1 MIRAMPKHVT
11 LADIAEQSQV
21 SLSTVSLV
29 LRNRPG
35 ITEETRQRVLTVAQ
49 ELGYRLK
56 GQSNGRMTN
65 TQANGGQVKRIGLVV
80 KTELNLP
87 PQTNLFY
94 AQVLAG
100 IAEACR
106 QKQINLLYS
115 LLPVDEHSHPTTLP
129 HLLDEDPVDGI
140 LLVGA
145 YVPLAFDQFFAE
157 RALPVVLVDAYA
169 ASGRYDAVVSDNRRG
184 AYEAVDYLLQRGHR
198 HIAIV
203 GSQPDA
209 YPSICERREGYEQA
223 LRDRGVAERYFTASS
238 LNPEETSQAVT
249 ALLTAQPQI
258 TALFGCN
265 DSVAIAASR
274 SAQMMGRRLPEE
286 LAVIGYD
293 DVEMAQ
299 HVTPSLTTLQVDKIS
314 MGRLAVQLLL
324 NRVEYPEANYVTL
337 TLRPRLV
344 ERHSVLGR

>member
-1 MIRAMPKHVT
+1 
-11 LADIAEQSQV
+11 
-21 SLSTVSLV
+21 
-29 LRNRPG
+29 
-35 ITEETRQRVLTVAQ
+35 
-49 ELGYRLK
+49 
-56 GQSNGRMTN
+56 
-65 TQANGGQVKRIGLVV
+65 
-80 KTELNLP
+80 
-87 PQTNLFY
+87 
-94 AQVLAG
+94 
-100 IAEACR
+100 
-106 QKQINLLYS
+106 
-115 LLPVDEHSHPTTLP
+115 
-129 HLLDEDPVDGI
+129 
-140 LLVGA
+140 LVGA

-169 ASGRYDAVVSDNRRG
+169 ASGQYDAVVSDNRRG

-324 NRVEYPEANYVTL
+324 NRVEYPESNYVTL

>member
-1 MIRAMPKHVT
+1 MPKPVT

-49 ELGYRLK
+49 ELGYRVK
-56 GQSNGRMTN
+56 GQSNGRPVN
-65 TQANGGQVKRIGLVV
+65 TQPNGGSVKRIGLVV

-106 QKQINLLYS
+106 QQQINLLYS
-115 LLPVDEHSHPTTLP
+115 LLPVDEHSHPTALP
-129 HLLDEDPVDGI
+129 QLLDDDPVDGI

-145 YVPLAFDQFFAE
+145 YVPPTFDQFFAE

-169 ASGRYDAVVSDNRRG
+169 ASAEYDAVVSDNRWG
-184 AYEAVDYLLQRGHR
+184 AYQAVDYLLQRGHR

-203 GSQPDA
+203 GSQPNA
-209 YPSICERREGYEQA
+209 YPSICERRKGYEQA
-223 LRDRGVAERYFTASS
+223 LSAHGISERYFTDSS
-238 LNPEETSQAVT
+238 LNTEETMQAVT

-258 TALFGCN
+258 TAIFGCN

-274 SAQMMGRRLPEE
+274 AAQMLGRQLPEE
-286 LAVIGYD
+286 LAVVGYD

-299 HVTPSLTTLQVDKIS
+299 HVTPSLTTLHVDKIG
-314 MGRLAVQLLL
+314 MGRLAVQLLH
-324 NRVEYPEANYVTL
+324 NRIEYPESNYVTV

-344 ERHSVLGR
+344 ERGSVLGR

>member
-1 MIRAMPKHVT
+1 MPKPVT
-11 LADIAEQSQV
+11 LADIAAQSQV

-49 ELGYRLK
+49 ELGYRIK
-56 GQSNGRMTN
+56 GQSNGRPTSP
-65 TQANGGQVKRIGLVV
+65 QPSGGPIKRIGLVV

-87 PQTNLFY
+87 PHTNLFY

-106 QKQINLLYS
+106 QQQINLLYS
-115 LLPVDEHSHPTTLP
+115 LLPVDEHSHPTALP
-129 HLLDEDPVDGI
+129 HLLDDDPVDGI

-145 YVPLAFDQFFAE
+145 YVPLSFDPFFAE
-157 RALPVVLVDAYA
+157 RTLPVVLVDAYA
-169 ASGRYDAVVSDNRRG
+169 ASGQYDAVVSDNRRG
-184 AYEAVDYLLQRGHR
+184 AYAAVDYLWQRGHR

-203 GSQPDA
+203 GSQPNA

-223 LRDRGVAERYFTASS
+223 LRDHNISERYYTDSG
-238 LNPEETSQAVT
+238 LNTEETIQAVT
-249 ALLTAQPQI
+249 TLLTAQPQI

-274 SAQMMGRRLPEE
+274 AAQMIGRRLPEE

-299 HVTPSLTTLQVDKIS
+299 HVTPSLTTLHIDKIS
-314 MGRLAVQLLL
+314 MGRWAVQLLH
-324 NRVEYPEANYVTL
+324 NRVEYPESNYVTV
-337 TLRPRLV
+337 TLCPRLV
-344 ERHSVLGR
+344 ERGSVLGR

>member
-1 MIRAMPKHVT
+1 MPKHVT

-35 ITEETRQRVLTVAQ
+35 ITDETRQRVLTVAQ
-49 ELGYRLK
+49 TLGYRNKL
-56 GQSNGRMTN
+56 QSYGRGAFQQNSTHL
-65 TQANGGQVKRIGLVV
+65 KRIGLIV

-87 PQTNLFY
+87 PQANLFY

-106 QKQINLLYS
+106 RQQIHLRYS
-115 LLPVDEHSHPTTLP
+115 LLPVDEHSYPTDLP
-129 HLLDEDPVDGI
+129 QLLDDDPVDGI

-145 YVPLAFDQFFAE
+145 YVPLSFDQFFAE
-157 RALPVVLVDAYA
+157 RTLPVVLVDAYA
-169 ASGRYDAVVSDNRRG
+169 AGAQYDAVVSDNRWG
-184 AYEAVDYLLQRGHR
+184 AYQAVDYLLQRGHQ

-203 GSQPDA
+203 GSRPNA
-209 YPSICERREGYEQA
+209 YPSICERRDGYEQA
-223 LRDRGVAERYFTASS
+223 LRDHGISERYYTDSG
-238 LNPEETSQAVT
+238 LNVEETIEAVT
-249 ALLTAQPQI
+249 ALLSAQPQI

-265 DSVAIAASR
+265 DSVAIAALR
-274 SAQMMGRRLPEE
+274 AAQLMGRRLPEE

-299 HVTPSLTTLQVDKIS
+299 HVTPALTTLHVDKIG

-324 NRVEYPEANYVTL
+324 NRVEYPASNYVTV

-344 ERHSVLGR
+344 ERRSVLRR